1 MSATDMDL
9 RYLSQNLCKM
19 PDRQNREVPNWA
31 IDALFK
37 VAAEK
42 MKDDDDKKTL
52 ENLRL
57 CVAQVE
63 EDLYRPK
70 PRYMDAFFFPNK
82 ENVKKIVKWIKMAK
96 KTLYICVFNITNNDL
111 ADAIIDRHKAGVKV
125 HIISD
130 DECANNPGSDVQALA
145 NKGIEV
151 RTDSEPSYHMHD
163 KFMVVDHAF
172 VLTGSFNWTFQ
183 AGSHNQEN
191 VLVVDHPFYT
201 EKYSTEFEHLWT
213 QFSKNEVEA
222 KMEKAA
228 KTIQKHERARQQ
240 KNYHKAKNSGQKPQ
254 TSVPAKSS
262 YANPDYK
269 FVGW

>member
-1 MSATDMDL
+1 VRIITDD
-9 RYLSQNLCKM
+9 
-19 PDRQNREVPNWA
+19 EA
-31 IDALFK
+31 
-37 VAAEK
+37 
-42 MKDDDDKKTL
+42 MKGKG
-52 ENLRL
+52 
-57 CVAQVE
+57 
-63 EDLYRPK
+63 
-70 PRYMDAFFFPNK
+70 
-82 ENVKKIVKWIKMAK
+82 
-96 KTLYICVFNITNNDL
+96 
-111 ADAIIDRHKAGVKV
+111 ADAQRCSDAG
-125 HIISD
+125 I
-130 DECANNPGSDVQALA
+130 P
-145 NKGIEV
+145 V
-151 RTDSEPSYHMHD
+151 RTDHAEQYHMHN
-163 KFMVVDHAF
+163 KFMIVDKVF
-172 VLTGSFNWTFQ
+172 IVTGSFNWTFQ

-240 KNYHKAKNSGQKPQ
+240 KNYHKAKNSGQKPH